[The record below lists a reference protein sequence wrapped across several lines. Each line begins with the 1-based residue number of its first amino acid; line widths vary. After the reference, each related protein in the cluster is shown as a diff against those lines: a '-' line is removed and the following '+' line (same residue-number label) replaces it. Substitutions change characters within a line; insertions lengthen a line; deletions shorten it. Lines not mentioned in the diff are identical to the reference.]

1 MRKNKLTHLLEPSL
15 RLYFVFLLLFA
26 AVSALFSVAVAVIE
40 AAVVAVLYLYFRRS
54 NAQRQK
60 EIILNTSAKTC
71 MVPQGPTRIGPRRH
85 WNAAQ
90 TFRSMNII
98 MIAITA

>member
-54 NAQRQK
+54 NARGRRRSS
-60 EIILNTSAKTC
+60 NTSRASPATWIRL
-71 MVPQGPTRIGPRRH
+71 PRIPWSTPRCP
-85 WNAAQ
+85 W
-90 TFRSMNII
+90 
-98 MIAITA
+98 

>member
-40 AAVVAVLYLYFRRS
+40 AAAWL
-54 NAQRQK
+54 A
-60 EIILNTSAKTC
+60 
-71 MVPQGPTRIGPRRH
+71 PRPLWSWPCR
-85 WNAAQ
+85 AS
-90 TFRSMNII
+90 R
-98 MIAITA
+98 

>member
-60 EIILNTSAKTC
+60 EIIKYLSL
-71 MVPQGPTRIGPRRH
+71 IH
-85 WNAAQ
+85 
-90 TFRSMNII
+90 I
-98 MIAITA
+98 

>member
-40 AAVVAVLYLYFRRS
+40 AAVVAVLLS
-54 NAQRQK
+54 L
-60 EIILNTSAKTC
+60 IHI
-71 MVPQGPTRIGPRRH
+71 
-85 WNAAQ
+85 
-90 TFRSMNII
+90 
-98 MIAITA
+98 

>member
-40 AAVVAVLYLYFRRS
+40 AAVVAVLYLYFRR
-54 NAQRQK
+54 R
-60 EIILNTSAKTC
+60 L
-71 MVPQGPTRIGPRRH
+71 PRIPWSTPRCP
-85 WNAAQ
+85 W
-90 TFRSMNII
+90 
-98 MIAITA
+98 